1 MIFSMWFQS
10 MNALPIWVITN
21 WGGANN
27 SSFLADLLQTKN
39 MPKPQFARWT
49 QNQSIILFAKGATPP
64 VLVCVCLTFVENF
77 HMVRKFFWRRRK
89 LEGIWKCV
97 FVIPSPAP
105 ALVRVVS
112 PFVRW
117 NVMWV
122 LLVTVEPTFSS
133 GVI

>member
-10 MNALPIWVITN
+10 MNALPIGVITN

-27 SSFLADLLQTKN
+27 SSFFADLLQTRN

-49 QNQSIILFAKGATPP
+49 QNQSIILSAKGGTPP
-64 VLVCVCLTFVENF
+64 VLVFVCLTFVVNF
-77 HMVRKFFWRRRK
+77 HMACKHFWRRRT
-89 LEGIWKCV
+89 LQGIWKCV
-97 FVIPSPAP
+97 FAMPSPAP
-105 ALVRVVS
+105 ALVRVVL

-117 NVMWV
+117 NVVWV